1 LTQRRRGRRG
11 AENIAEDELP
21 CVGTFKTDQEQP
33 SNESAPSRI
42 PHVQHWITLFSAALR
57 SSAALRKK
65 KRFFGHFRDAARVG
79 LGLATTRP
87 SQRHPSWET
96 AIELTTKTAR
106 QRQLRA
112 LLLVSLLEPIFEKDA
127 IEARCF
133 AK

>member
-1 LTQRRRGRRG
+1 MVPRL
-11 AENIAEDELP
+11 L
-21 CVGTFKTDQEQP
+21 
-33 SNESAPSRI
+33 
-42 PHVQHWITLFSAALR
+42 
-57 SSAALRKK
+57 KK
-65 KRFFGHFRDAARVG
+65 LNKKGFFGHFRDAARVG

-112 LLLVSLLEPIFEKDA
+112 LLVSLLEPIFEKDA

>member
-1 LTQRRRGRRG
+1 L
-11 AENIAEDELP
+11 L
-21 CVGTFKTDQEQP
+21 VF
-33 SNESAPSRI
+33 
-42 PHVQHWITLFSAALR
+42 W
-57 SSAALRKK
+57 
-65 KRFFGHFRDAARVG
+65 FFGHFRDAARVG

>member
-1 LTQRRRGRRG
+1 MGISACSRWLVGRPHR
-11 AENIAEDELP
+11 ALHESTTIAF
-21 CVGTFKTDQEQP
+21 CFF
-33 SNESAPSRI
+33 
-42 PHVQHWITLFSAALR
+42 W
-57 SSAALRKK
+57 
-65 KRFFGHFRDAARVG
+65 FFGHFRDAARVG